1 MVSSQ
6 PAHGRLPAGGDG
18 GGPVLET
25 PCIAV
30 NASSIRTRSDDVGR
44 YLAMPLGPREHRRMR
59 SSLLRRGLNPARMQW
74 AAPTPPQLVALAV
87 LAPAVGRRQQLSR
100 RRVDRAA
107 HRVPPAS
114 QALYRNLSGELEGG
128 LLGARPCGDLI
139 EATCLSHRLPT
150 GPRYTATVG
159 QRRLNPHEIQI
170 TQCAIVV

>member
-1 MVSSQ
+1 MVPSQ
-6 PAHGRLPAGGDG
+6 STHGRLPAGGDG
-18 GGPVLET
+18 GGPVLEAR
-25 PCIAV
+25 CIAGD
-30 NASSIRTRSDDVGR
+30 AIPIRTRPDDVGR

-59 SSLLRRGLNPARMQW
+59 SSLLRRWLNPARMQW
-74 AAPTPPQLVALAV
+74 TAPTPPQLVALAV
-87 LAPAVGRRQQLSR
+87 LAPAAGRRQQPSR

-128 LLGARPCGDLI
+128 LLGARPCGELI

-150 GPRYTATVG
+150 GSRHSATVG
-159 QRRLNPHEIQI
+159 QPRLNPHEIQI